1 MRFLTLGEVLQVYR
15 QIMEQSGGLLGI
27 RDLAAL
33 ESALAQPRMT
43 FGGKELYPTIVEKA
57 SALAFSIIQNHPFV
71 DGNKRM
77 GHAAMEIF
85 LVFNGFEIEAETG
98 EQEATILHV
107 ASGEIRRE
115 NFAVWLRNHIVKRM
129 NG

>member
-1 MRFLTLGEVLQVYR
+1 MRFLTLGEVLEVYR
-15 QIMEQSGGLLGI
+15 QVMEQSGGLLGI

-43 FGGKELYPTIVEKA
+43 FGGKELYPSIVEKA

-71 DGNKRM
+71 DGNKRTS
-77 GHAAMEIF
+77 HAAMEIF
-85 LVFNGFEIEAETG
+85 LVLNGFEIEAEIG
-98 EQEATILHV
+98 EQEATILGV
-107 ASGEIRRE
+107 ASGEISCE
-115 NFAVWLRNHIVKRM
+115 KFTVWLRDHVIKSM